1 MKQRLGLLTLL
12 LLLSSAA
19 MAQFSTSTAT
29 AESLIGE
36 VVRGRGIKIKNI
48 RFVGNIQALAR
59 FTAKGPH
66 PAFTDGML
74 LSTGIAAQAV
84 GPNDNP
90 KVSSSLGTVGHSK
103 MDFMANTRT
112 FDAAIIEFE
121 FQADRDSIN
130 IEFIFASEEYAE
142 HVGSTFADPM
152 VISISGPG
160 TPSPTNIAFVP
171 GTTLPVNINNV
182 NITENRRYYFDNNP
196 FTLAGK
202 PNPARKAELNQE
214 VLRTFQYDGMT
225 VPISAGYRVKP
236 KETYRLRI
244 AIADAGDG
252 NFDSALLIKAGSLT
266 SLEQRRHVVAR
277 NAARERFVADSLAR
291 AEAIEDSLAAIQAK
305 EKGTEFER
313 VELLND
319 QAEEDAESLATVQ
332 PTPDDEEEEATEEEE
347 IEAIDAEEEAEVAD
361 ATDETPITEEVEE
374 EEEKDA
380 VEAEEDNPAGE
391 ARTYRTVI
399 PFDEDSYFV
408 PDDQEQILVEYGQ
421 LLKSQPEYQL
431 GIYVPGAADP
441 TTNDLRYDMIRL
453 EVIKHG
459 ARPTQVFK
467 LGFSV
472 NDSETPMP
480 KHRAELLIK
489 PAE

>member
-1 MKQRLGLLTLL
+1 MKQRLSLLCLL
-12 LLLSSAA
+12 FLLAGSAWG
-19 MAQFSTSTAT
+19 QFTTSTAT
-29 AESLIGE
+29 AEALIGE

-59 FTAKGPH
+59 FSAKGPH

-74 LSTGIAAQAV
+74 ISTGIAAQAV
-84 GPNDNP
+84 GPNENP
-90 KVSSSLGTVGHSK
+90 KVSSSLGTIGHSK

-112 FDAAIIEFE
+112 FDAAIIEFD

-152 VISISGPG
+152 AISISGPG
-160 TPSPTNIAFVP
+160 TPTPKNIALVP
-171 GTTLPVNINNV
+171 GTTKPVNINTV

-225 VPISAGYRVKP
+225 LPLSAGYRVTP

-252 NFDSALLIKAGSLT
+252 NYDSAILIKAASLT

-277 NAARERFVADSLAR
+277 TAARERFVADSLAR
-291 AEAIEDSLAAIQAK
+291 AEAREDSLAAVAAQQ
-305 EKGTEFER
+305 KGTEFER
-313 VELLND
+313 VETLPGIGD
-319 QAEEDAESLATVQ
+319 EETLATV
-332 PTPDDEEEEATEEEE
+332 PPVVDEEEEEVVEEEFVDDF
-347 IEAIDAEEEAEVAD
+347 ATPAEP
-361 ATDETPITEEVEE
+361 ETPITEEVEE
-374 EEEKDA
+374 EEDEP
-380 VEAEEDNPAGE
+380 VAEEEAVAGD
-391 ARTYRTVI
+391 ARSYRTVI
-399 PFDEDSYFV
+399 PFEEDSYFI
-408 PDDQEQILVEYGQ
+408 PEDQEQILAEYGQ
-421 LLKSQPEYQL
+421 LLKAQAEYKL
-431 GIYVPGAADP
+431 GIYVPDASDA

-453 EVIKHG
+453 EVIKNG
-459 ARPTQVFK
+459 ARPTQIFK

-472 NDSETPMP
+472 ADGDTPMP
-480 KHRAELLIK
+480 KHRAELLVK
-489 PAE
+489 AAD

>member
-12 LLLSSAA
+12 LLLSTAA
-19 MAQFSTSTAT
+19 VAQFTTSTAT

-66 PAFTDGML
+66 PAFADGML

-84 GPNDNP
+84 GPNENP
-90 KVSSSLGTVGHSK
+90 KLSSSLGTVGHSK

-160 TPSPTNIAFVP
+160 TPSPKNIAFVP
-171 GTTLPVNINNV
+171 GTTLPVNINTV

-225 VPISAGYRVKP
+225 LPISAGYRVTP

-252 NFDSALLIKAGSLT
+252 NFDSALLIKAGSFT

-277 NAARERFVADSLAR
+277 NAARERIVADSLAR
-291 AEAIEDSLAAIQAK
+291 AEAREDSLAAVQAK

-319 QAEEDAESLATVQ
+319 QAEAPEETLATIK
-332 PTPDDEEEEATEEEE
+332 PTLDE
-347 IEAIDAEEEAEVAD
+347 AEEEDEGELIDDFVAGE
-361 ATDETPITEEVEE
+361 AVGVDETPITEEVEE

-380 VEAEEDNPAGE
+380 VEAEDEIPAGE
-391 ARTYRTVI
+391 ARSYRTVI

-408 PDDQEQILVEYGQ
+408 PDDQEQILIEYGQ
-421 LLKSQPEYQL
+421 LLKTQPEYQL
-431 GIYVPGAADP
+431 GIYVPAAADA

-472 NDSETPMP
+472 NDSDTPMP
-480 KHRAELLIK
+480 THRAELLIK
-489 PAE
+489 TAE